1 MIINEKL
8 MADLRAITGWTVDKI
23 NLEFSKLK
31 CNYYDAKDVFLA
43 TGRLP
48 NEVDEIVLNNFGF
61 QVWFSLIQR
70 RLLEN

>member
-8 MADLRAITGWTVDKI
+8 MADLRVTTGWTADKI

-31 CNYYDAKDVFLA
+31 CNYHDAKDVFLA

-48 NEVDEIVLNNFGF
+48 NEGDEMVLNNFGF
-61 QVWFSLIQR
+61 QVWLDMIQQG
-70 RLLEN
+70 LLEN